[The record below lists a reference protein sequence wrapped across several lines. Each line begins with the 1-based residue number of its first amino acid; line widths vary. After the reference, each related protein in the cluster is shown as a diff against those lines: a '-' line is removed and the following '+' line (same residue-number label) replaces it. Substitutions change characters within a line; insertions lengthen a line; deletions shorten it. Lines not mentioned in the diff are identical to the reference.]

1 LCGWLCGR
9 DDRGRFRRAFDRIIL
24 LGYSRRIS
32 VALEAGVEAR
42 GGRYVLTMSGY
53 GCCEVRTCR
62 SGGAELEVAGKL
74 DMIGSKSLIGG
85 WY

>member
-1 LCGWLCGR
+1 
-9 DDRGRFRRAFDRIIL
+9 
-24 LGYSRRIS
+24 